1 MRKTFFKV
9 LVIGDACIDEYRFG
23 SITRLNPE
31 APVPLLTASH
41 MVQREGMALNVANNL
56 KAFGVEVDV
65 RVPEI
70 LSKKVRY
77 VDERTGKHLLRVD
90 SDIYCE
96 PYRLEQVYDYDV
108 VVISDYAKGFVRDSL
123 VGEIRLNFKGPIF
136 VDTKRTQL
144 RSYENVYYKI
154 NEVEFSRLSTEPSNL
169 IVTMGSKG
177 CKYKGKVFSGVPVDT
192 LDVCGAGDVFLAA
205 LTYGCM
211 YYKSVERAL
220 RLANEAAA
228 LSCKHIG
235 THTLTPEEIEC
246 IS

>member
-1 MRKTFFKV
+1 MRKTSFKA
-9 LVIGDACIDEYRFG
+9 LAIGDACIDEYRFG
-23 SITRLNPE
+23 SILRLNPE

-41 MVQREGMALNVANNL
+41 IVQREGMALNVSNNL
-56 KAFGVEVDV
+56 KAFGVEVDI
-65 RVPEI
+65 RVPKI

-77 VDERTGKHLLRVD
+77 VDEKTGKHLLRVD

-96 PYRLEQVYDYDV
+96 PYRLEEVSDYDAV
-108 VVISDYAKGFVRDSL
+108 VVSDYAKGFVQESL
-123 VGEIRLNFKGPIF
+123 IGELRVHFKGPIF

-144 RSYENVYYKI
+144 KSYENVYYKI
-154 NEVEFSRLSTEPSNL
+154 NEIEFSKLTTEPSNL
-169 IVTMGSKG
+169 IVTLGSKG
-177 CKYKGKVFSGVPVDT
+177 CKYQGKVFSGVPVDT

-220 RLANEAAA
+220 QLANEAAA
-228 LSCKHIG
+228 VSCKHLG
-235 THTLTPEEIEC
+235 TYVLTEEEVGC